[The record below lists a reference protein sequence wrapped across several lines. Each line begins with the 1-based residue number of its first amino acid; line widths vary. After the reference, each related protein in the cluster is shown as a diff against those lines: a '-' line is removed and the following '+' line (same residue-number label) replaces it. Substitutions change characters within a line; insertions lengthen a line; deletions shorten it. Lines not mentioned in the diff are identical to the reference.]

1 MTLTA
6 KAFRRINQGLR
17 CSGSPRGSLLI
28 LGLLFVFTASGQQP
42 NVSVM
47 AKEIQGRTVENDL
60 GIPDVHIL
68 NLSAKTATIT
78 NEDGVFRMEVSL
90 GDTLMISAV
99 RYKRMLWVI
108 SPEAMEA
115 GEIEISLQPFVNE
128 LDEVV
133 VSPYALTGDL
143 AKDLSRVPEN
153 KTPTSYSLNL
163 PNATARK
170 YTPTENRLHEATT
183 GGGIVPLNPL
193 LNAITGRTKRL
204 KKQLAVENRF
214 AKLMEIRQPFADSVF
229 TDQLGIPQERL
240 SDYLY
245 FCEVDSLFNDVA
257 YSGDQLKIWAFF
269 RRKGEEY
276 RKNNGLD

>member
-6 KAFRRINQGLR
+6 RACRRIN
-17 CSGSPRGSLLI
+17 SGRYFPKSPRSCLLI
-28 LGLLFVFTASGQQP
+28 LGLLLALTVSAQQSSISTFP
-42 NVSVM
+42 T
-47 AKEIQGRTVENDL
+47 EIEGRTVENGE

-68 NLSAKTATIT
+68 NLSARTATIT
-78 NEDGVFRMEVSL
+78 NADGVFRLEVSL

-99 RYKRMLWVI
+99 RYMRLMWII
-108 SPEAMEA
+108 SPEALEA
-115 GEIEISLQPFVNE
+115 GEIEIPLQPFVNE

-143 AKDLSRVPEN
+143 AEDLTRVPEN
-153 KTPTSYSLNL
+153 KAPTSYSLNL

-170 YTPTENRLHEATT
+170 YTQTENRLNEATT
-183 GGGIVPLNPL
+183 GAGLVPLNPL

-229 TDQLGIPQERL
+229 VDQLGIPEERL

-245 FCEVDSLFNDVA
+245 YCEVDSLFNDVA
-257 YSGDQLKIWAFF
+257 YSGDQLRIWAFF

-276 RKNNGLD
+276 RKNNDLD

>member
-6 KAFRRINQGLR
+6 RACRRIDPGHYR
-17 CSGSPRGSLLI
+17 PKSPRSCLLI
-28 LGLLFVFTASGQQP
+28 LGLLFAF
-42 NVSVM
+42 NVSAQQSVVSSIP
-47 AKEIQGRTVENDL
+47 KEIQGRTVENGE

-68 NLSAKTATIT
+68 NLSARTATIT
-78 NEDGVFRMEVSL
+78 NADGVFRLEVSQ

-99 RYKRMLWVI
+99 RYMRMMWVI
-108 SPEAMEA
+108 SPEALEA
-115 GEIEISLQPFVNE
+115 GEIEIPLQPFVNE

-143 AKDLSRVPEN
+143 AEDLTRIPEN
-153 KTPTSYSLNL
+153 KAPTSYSLNL

-183 GGGIVPLNPL
+183 GGGLLPLNPL

-204 KKQLAVENRF
+204 KKQLAVEHRF

-229 TDQLGIPQERL
+229 VDQLGIPEERL

-245 FCEVDSLFNDVA
+245 FCEVDSLFTDVA
-257 YSGDQLKIWAFF
+257 YSGDQLRIWAFF

-276 RKNNGLD
+276 RKNNDLD

>member
-6 KAFRRINQGLR
+6 RACRRINPGR
-17 CSGSPRGSLLI
+17 YCPKSPRSCLLI
-28 LGLLFVFTASGQQP
+28 LGLLLAL
-42 NVSVM
+42 NVS
-47 AKEIQGRTVENDL
+47 AQQSSISTIPTEIEGRTVENGE

-68 NLSAKTATIT
+68 NLSARTATIT
-78 NEDGVFRMEVSL
+78 NADGVFRLEVSQ

-99 RYKRMLWVI
+99 RYMRLMWVI
-108 SPEAMEA
+108 SPEALEA
-115 GEIEISLQPFVNE
+115 GEIEIPLQPFVNE

-143 AKDLSRVPEN
+143 AEDLTRVPEN
-153 KTPTSYSLNL
+153 KAPTSYSLNL

-170 YTPTENRLHEATT
+170 YTPTENRLNEATT
-183 GGGIVPLNPL
+183 GAGLVPLNPL

-229 TDQLGIPQERL
+229 VDQLGIPEERL

-245 FCEVDSLFNDVA
+245 FCEVDSLFNAVA
-257 YSGDQLKIWAFF
+257 YSGDQLRIWAFF

-276 RKNNGLD
+276 RKNNDLD